1 MSTIKGLRTL
11 VRLKARRTE
20 QAEAALQESIQSLK
34 GEEEGLAQAQAEESH
49 ARDAE
54 RARRERLASATST
67 GSCFVANDAITL
79 QMLVSEAQGQSA
91 EAERHTA
98 QARGR
103 VEAAREQVRLRDAA
117 VRRAQRQLEA
127 TRERLEQALAA
138 AERAQEDAQDEE
150 AEETAVARMLATAR
164 QGRRTG
170 ARSGASRAVEA

>member
-20 QAEAALQESIQSLK
+20 QAEADLQESIQALK
-34 GEEEGLAQAQAEESH
+34 GEEDALAHAQAEE
-49 ARDAE
+49 AQVREAE
-54 RARRERLASATST
+54 RARRERLASATSA
-67 GSCFVANDAITL
+67 GSRFLANDAITL
-79 QMLVSEAQGQSA
+79 QMLVSEAQGRSA
-91 EAERHTA
+91 EAGRHTEQA
-98 QARGR
+98 QAR
-103 VEAAREQVRLRDAA
+103 VEAAREQVRLREGA

-150 AEETAVARMLATAR
+150 AEETAVARMLAAAR

-170 ARSGASRAVEA
+170 ARSGVARAVEA